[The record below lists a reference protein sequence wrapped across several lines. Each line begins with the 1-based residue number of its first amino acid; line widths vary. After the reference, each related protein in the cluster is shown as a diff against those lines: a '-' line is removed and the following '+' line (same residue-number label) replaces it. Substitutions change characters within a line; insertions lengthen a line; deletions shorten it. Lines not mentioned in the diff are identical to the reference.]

1 MPIYAQ
7 LIGIDG
13 KHMCFAEELAM
24 IFDSHGD
31 STPKKSNHY
40 QKNPGVTHKLLWG
53 NYIIKP
59 HINHGDK

>member
-31 STPKKSNHY
+31 STPKKSNHD
-40 QKNPGVTHKLLWG
+40 QKTWG
-53 NYIIKP
+53 NS
-59 HINHGDK
+59 